1 MSRMQ
6 QVIDALEAERDDVK
20 ERLEW
25 LEGQLKAFRDRASDA
40 LPSVPSRSNRR
51 ATARRA
57 STRRRTARSR
67 HGDTASRIVD
77 YLGKHPNSTAGDL
90 AKGLN
95 LKRNSVSTKLTQM
108 AKQGKIKKAE
118 RGYTAK

>member
-1 MSRMQ
+1 MSRMK
-6 QVIDALEAERDDVK
+6 QVIDALEAEREDAK

-25 LEGQLKAFRDRASDA
+25 VERQLKAFRDRAGDA
-40 LPSVPSRSNRR
+40 LPSVPSRSSRR
-51 ATARRA
+51 STARRA
-57 STRRRTARSR
+57 STRRSSARSR
-67 HGDTASRIVD
+67 QGDTASRIVD
-77 YLGKHPNSTAGDL
+77 YLSKHPNSTAGDL

-108 AKQGKIKKAE
+108 AKAGQIKKAD

>member
-1 MSRMQ
+1 MSRMK
-6 QVIDALEAERDDVK
+6 QVIDALEAERDDAK

-25 LEGQLKAFRDRASDA
+25 IENQIKAFRKRAGEA

-51 ATARRA
+51 SSARRA

-67 HGDTASRIVD
+67 QSDTGARIVD
-77 YLGKHPNSTAGDL
+77 YLAKHPGSTAGDL

-95 LKRNSVSTKLTQM
+95 LKRNSLSTKLTQM
-108 AKQGKIKKAE
+108 AKAGQIKKAD

>member
-1 MSRMQ
+1 MK
-6 QVIDALEAERDDVK
+6 QVIDALEAERDDAK
-20 ERLEW
+20 ERLDW
-25 LEGQLKAFRDRASDA
+25 LENQIKAFRDRAGDA
-40 LPSVPSRSNRR
+40 LAPVPSRSNRR

-57 STRRRTARSR
+57 SNRRGTARSR
-67 HGDTASRIVD
+67 ESDTASRIVD

-108 AKQGKIKKAE
+108 AKAGQIKKAQ